1 MTATIPTTRRILIAG
16 VGAAAIVVIGV
27 LVWFLRPTPAGPV
40 VMHAGTP
47 HHAVTATVGSAKTGT
62 TAIDVDLTDRAGGP
76 ALPATVEIEAVM
88 PLMGHATPPVTAVPS
103 GGGHY
108 RADAVP
114 LLMAGPWELRLSI
127 STPDGV
133 DNLTLPISVGN

>member
-1 MTATIPTTRRILIAG
+1 MTATMPVTRRVLVAG
-16 VGAAAIVVIGV
+16 VAVAAILVAGV
-27 LVWFLRPTPAGPV
+27 LFWFLRPTPAGPV
-40 VMHAGTP
+40 VLHAGTP

-62 TAIDVDLTDRAGGP
+62 TAIDVGLTDRAGGP
-76 ALPATVEIEAVM
+76 ALPVTVEIEAVM
-88 PLMGHATPPVTAVPS
+88 PLMGHATPPVAAAPT

-127 STPDGV
+127 STPGGV
-133 DNLTLPISVGN
+133 ETLTLPISVGN